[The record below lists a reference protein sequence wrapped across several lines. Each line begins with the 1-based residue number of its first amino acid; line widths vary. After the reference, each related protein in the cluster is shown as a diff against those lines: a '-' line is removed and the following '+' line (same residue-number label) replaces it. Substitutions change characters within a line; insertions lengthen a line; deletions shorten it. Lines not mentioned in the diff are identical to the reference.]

1 MHEPIT
7 DIVIVGGGTT
17 GWLVAAHLNHRLQW
31 GLGHSDG
38 VRITLIESPDI
49 PVIGVGEATIP
60 PIRAM
65 LSLLDIDEDEFVA
78 RTQATFKLG
87 VRFDDWD
94 RDEGSDRAPDASVRS
109 FVHPFTGG
117 LQLAGRDPAA
127 SLLAYGLPADLTID
141 PQLANLVGH
150 GVAAI
155 AAHRSPRSLADAPYA
170 GAINYAYHFD
180 AGLFAAFLREVC
192 TARGVEHVRDTVLGI
207 DQDDRGHI
215 AALRLGSGTRRETE
229 LVIDCSGFR
238 GLLINEALGEPF
250 VSYADYLPNDRA
262 VAIQVA
268 HDETHALLPATVS
281 TASDAGWTWRIPL
294 RSRVGTGHVFASGFM
309 TDDQAVDTLVRRNT
323 GFTQLTDARAIPMRV
338 GRCRNSWVGNCVAIG
353 LASGFIEPLES
364 TSIQFVDYACRRLLR
379 AMPSRAFEP
388 TQIARFNTE
397 MAELYEEVRDFLGLH
412 FTLGNRRD
420 TPYWRAV
427 AHDAKRSDALAHCL
441 ALWRHAL
448 PDDFDPRSS
457 VAFGAGS
464 VRAVLFGKRFYT
476 APIATGTDLLPREHW
491 DRYARQIGALQ
502 QILVGAL
509 PPHAEM
515 LRMMV
520 GRAAIGASAARKA
533 PMLGLPDRDDPF
545 THEPQIMAPD
555 TRLARALSG

>member
-1 MHEPIT
+1 MPEPIT

-31 GLGHSDG
+31 GLGHPDG
-38 VRITLIESPDI
+38 VRITLIEAPDI
-49 PVIGVGEATIP
+49 PTIGVGEASIP

-65 LSLLDIDEDEFVA
+65 LSLIEIDEDEFVA

-87 VRFDDWD
+87 VRFDDWG
-94 RDEGSDRAPDASVRS
+94 RGGGDAAAGRS

-117 LQLAGRDPAA
+117 LQLAGRNPAA
-127 SLLAYGLPADLTID
+127 SLLAYGLPEDVAID

-155 AAHRSPRSLADAPYA
+155 AAHRSPRSPADAPYA
-170 GAINYAYHFD
+170 GAINYAFD

-192 TARGVEHVRDTVLGI
+192 TARGVEHVSDTVVGI
-207 DQDDRGHI
+207 DRDDRGHI
-215 AALRLGSGTRRETE
+215 AALRLGSGACRAIQ

-238 GLLINEALGEPF
+238 GVLINEALNEPF
-250 VSYADYLPNDRA
+250 ISYADYLPNDRA
-262 VAIQVA
+262 VAIQIA

-309 TDDQAVDTLVRRNT
+309 TDDQAIDTLVRRNT
-323 GFTQLTDARAIPMRV
+323 GFAQLTDARAIAMRV

-388 TQIARFNTE
+388 TQIARFNAE
-397 MAELYEEVRDFLGLH
+397 MADLYEEVRDFLGLH

-427 AHDAKRSDALAHCL
+427 AQETKRSDALRHCL
-441 ALWRHAL
+441 DLWRHAL
-448 PDDFDPRSS
+448 PDDFDPRAD
-457 VAFGAGS
+457 VAFSAGS
-464 VRAVLFGKRFYT
+464 VRAVLFGKGFYT

-491 DRYARQIGALQ
+491 NRYARQIAAIQ
-502 QILVGAL
+502 QTLVASL
-509 PPHAEM
+509 PSHAEM
-515 LRMMV
+515 LRIMV
-520 GRAAIGASAARKA
+520 DRAEIGATAVRRPPAFA
-533 PMLGLPDRDDPF
+533 MPDKHDPF
-545 THEPQIMAPD
+545 AHEPQIMAAD
-555 TRLARALSG
+555 TYRAGALGG

>member
-1 MHEPIT
+1 
-7 DIVIVGGGTT
+7 
-17 GWLVAAHLNHRLQW
+17 
-31 GLGHSDG
+31 
-38 VRITLIESPDI
+38 
-49 PVIGVGEATIP
+49 
-60 PIRAM
+60 M
-65 LSLLDIDEDEFVA
+65 LKLLDIDEDEFVA

-87 VRFDDWD
+87 VRFEDWD
-94 RDEGSDRAPDASVRS
+94 RDDASGAGAAASGTPVRS

-117 LQLAGRDPAA
+117 LQLAGRNPAA
-127 SLLAYGLPADLTID
+127 SLLAYGLPEDVAID

-192 TARGVEHVRDTVLGI
+192 IARGVAHVRDTVIGV
-207 DQDDRGHI
+207 DQDGRGHI
-215 AALRLGSGTRRETE
+215 AALDLGSGARRAIE

-238 GLLINEALGEPF
+238 GLLINEALQEPF
-250 VSYADYLPNDRA
+250 ISYADYLPNDRA

-268 HDETHALLPATVS
+268 HDEARALLPATVS

-309 TDDQAVDTLVRRNT
+309 TDDQAIDTLVRRNA
-323 GFTQLTDARAIPMRV
+323 GFAPLTDARAIAMRV

-397 MAELYEEVRDFLGLH
+397 MAALYEEVRDFLGLH

-427 AHDAKRSDALAHCL
+427 ANDAKRSDALVHCL
-441 ALWRHAL
+441 ELWRHAL
-448 PDDFDPRSS
+448 PDDFDPRSD

-464 VRAVLFGKRFYT
+464 VRAVLFGKGFYT
-476 APIATGTDLLPREHW
+476 RPIAIGTDLLPRAHW
-491 DRYARQIGALQ
+491 DRYARQIAALQ
-502 QILVGAL
+502 QTLVRSLPSHADMLRIMVDRAEVGAT
-509 PPHAEM
+509 
-515 LRMMV
+515 
-520 GRAAIGASAARKA
+520 AARKPPA
-533 PMLGLPDRDDPF
+533 FAMPDKHDPF
-545 THEPQIMAPD
+545 AHEPQIMAAD
-555 TRLARALSG
+555 THLARALGG